1 MKRIKYLILL
11 IALLLFPSIVNAEGN
26 VSITKIVKKEMTGY
40 AYEINPPTFNGLQVN
55 YNLSFNTV
63 GDSVTY
69 IATVKNSDK
78 EEYKIENK
86 NSFSPSGYM
95 TYEFKFS
102 DNTNTIKPN
111 ETKDMYITIKYTKA
125 VPAEKLVNGEYKEQ
139 NQMNL
144 ILVNSNGQIQNPNT
158 KSTIFF
164 ILFIVSLL
172 IISIVLF
179 KNHKKVSVLLLA
191 LSLLIP
197 ITTYAL
203 KEIKITLNTQVS
215 IEKDLKFCVYNPK
228 SYRSTLKVD
237 TEPDRIYLSYTNGM
251 KLIDWYNNNPDYF
264 GNDFNINNYDYFFS
278 KNGFVECINDVY
290 MRHESIFKAA
300 EVPHVMESSKASAVK
315 GGLDDKDTDPE
326 FSEFL
331 NELNKCHQDYEEE
344 VNLNSLIKN
353 RNEGCYRIIY
363 NETVTNPT
371 DPTDPTGD
379 H

>member
-1 MKRIKYLILL
+1 MKKLKYLVLL

-102 DNTNTIKPN
+102 DNTNTIKAD

-125 VPAEKLVNGEYKEQ
+125 VPADKLVNGEYKEQ

-215 IEKDLKFCVYNPK
+215 VEKDLKLCVYDPTSMKYSSKENE
-228 SYRSTLKVD
+228 
-237 TEPDRIYLSYTNGM
+237 EPEKMYLSYTNGM
-251 KLIDWYNNNPDYF
+251 KLIDWYNN
-264 GNDFNINNYDYFFS
+264 
-278 KNGFVECINDVY
+278 
-290 MRHESIFKAA
+290 
-300 EVPHVMESSKASAVK
+300 
-315 GGLDDKDTDPE
+315 T
-326 FSEFL
+326 
-331 NELNKCHQDYEEE
+331 
-344 VNLNSLIKN
+344 
-353 RNEGCYRIIY
+353 
-363 NETVTNPT
+363 
-371 DPTDPTGD
+371 
-379 H
+379 